1 MYINSKKL
9 NLAAVANLLV
19 ILMIS
24 CTNNSPVHNKSIPVM
39 SIDCQASDWDPYTGT
54 FQLNIS
60 YKGTS
65 SPVNASTLNVMVN
78 NITVT
83 SQLTIDNDSATG
95 MITGL
100 NTCDGVN
107 VFATIAD
114 NAGTLTSASCSLP
127 ALAINYPANGTTI
140 DDPLPALSIAYD
152 YRTTGTGFTVSMDT
166 DTITSLCGNTVSTGT
181 VCQKP
186 MGQYITPPGTHSVS
200 AYRCFAHGGPC
211 CDKTSVFA
219 FVPPV
224 PSVTILSP
232 SGYIGSANA
241 NATILFSDTT
251 NKLGLDPNTYNI
263 LVNGSSVTG
272 SFTTSVNSTL
282 PGFSLTP
289 TSFTAQ
295 GSVSLGTS
303 INNTLQAS
311 VTNLFYGVTGFASL
325 SFTVDSTPPTLT
337 IAQPVS
343 GSASGGTSGTLLPY
357 FIYPNAVIPYEVT
370 YNDTQSG
377 VNPSSFAISA
387 NGAAGT
393 VSATSI
399 SATGTLPV
407 MIPLTSGSNG
417 TGVYTI
423 TAQVSDNVGNIGYGN
438 SVISLSLADIGI
450 DSATVAV
457 GSQFTIPMNVF
468 IDPSHAYGLG
478 RYDISIDFNQSILNF
493 VSVSGSAS
501 GYPGVAYASE
511 FANPPNY
518 YLISSGIDI
527 NAINQLASG
536 YYPNPVGLFNVANLT
551 FYAASPGTTTLTII
565 VNALN
570 DTTGAAVPSSRVQSG
585 TVTVQ

>member
-1 MYINSKKL
+1 MYINSKKFIL
-9 NLAAVANLLV
+9 VAVFSLLV
-19 ILMIS
+19 ILMMS
-24 CTNNSPVHNKSIPVM
+24 CTNNSPVNNRSIPVM

-54 FQLNIS
+54 FQLYIS

-65 SPVNASTLNVMVN
+65 SPVNASTLNVVVN
-78 NITVT
+78 NIKVT
-83 SQLTIDNDSATG
+83 SQLTIDNDNATG

-100 NTCDGVN
+100 NSCDGVN

-114 NAGTLTSASCSLP
+114 NTGTMTSASCSLP

-211 CDKTSVFA
+211 CDKTSVFT

-224 PSVTILSP
+224 PLVTILSP

-241 NATILFSDTT
+241 NVNVLFSDTT
-251 NKLGLDPNTYNI
+251 NKLGLDLNTYNI
-263 LVNGSSVTG
+263 LVNGSNVTG
-272 SFTTSVNSTL
+272 SFTAAVNSTL
-282 PGFSLTP
+282 PGFSSTP
-289 TSFTAQ
+289 TSFTAK
-295 GSVSLGTS
+295 GSVALGTS

-325 SFTVDSTPPTLT
+325 SFTVDNTPPLLT

-357 FIYPNAVIPYEVT
+357 FIFPNAVIPYEVT
-370 YNDTQSG
+370 YGDTQSG

-387 NGAAGT
+387 NGAAGM

-407 MIPLTSGSNG
+407 TIPLTGGSNG
-417 TGVYTI
+417 TGVYAI

-438 SVISLSLADIGI
+438 SVITLSLADIGI
-450 DSATVAV
+450 DSATVTR

-468 IDPSHAYGLG
+468 LDPSHAYGLG
-478 RYDISIDFNQSILNF
+478 EYDISIDFNQSILNF

-501 GYPGVAYASE
+501 GYPGVAYVPE
-511 FANPPNY
+511 FAKPPDY
-518 YLISSGIDI
+518 YLISSGIDMSSV
-527 NAINQLASG
+527 NQLASG
-536 YYPNPVGLFNVANLT
+536 YYPSPVGLFNIANLT

-565 VNALN
+565 VNALK